1 MLNKIYDLLKSP
13 GYIEKTEKKELRI
26 EISKEEIL
34 QLIKEGRL
42 RVKQDGYVEVVDQQ
56 AIDLPPDHYNI
67 TQ

>member
-1 MLNKIYDLLKSP
+1 MNKIYNILMSP

-26 EISKEEIL
+26 ELSKEEIL

-42 RVKQDGYVEVVDQQ
+42 RVRQDGYVEVIDNQI
-56 AIDLPPDHYNI
+56 IDLPPDHYTT

>member
-1 MLNKIYDLLKSP
+1 MMNKIYNILMSP

-26 EISKEEIL
+26 ELSKEEIL

-42 RVKQDGYVEVVDQQ
+42 RVRQDGYVEVIDNQI
-56 AIDLPPDHYNI
+56 IDLPPDHYTT